1 MGWRIGRESRVQ
13 CSVIM
18 QDGTRS
24 SRGGRNVVNV
34 SGRVWT
40 MAGNV
45 AQGVCRSPLQNRIL
59 VTGGSGESC
68 WGAIGVQMER
78 EINIAYRSE
87 NIRCVGIPVSVNKFI
102 PECTELM
109 LQFW

>member
-1 MGWRIGRESRVQ
+1 MGWRIGRGSRAQ

-18 QDGTRS
+18 QDGRS
-24 SRGGRNVVNV
+24 SCGRRDVVNV
-34 SGRVWT
+34 SDQVWT
-40 MAGNV
+40 MAWYV
-45 AQGVCRSPLQNRIL
+45 AQGIYVWILQNRIL